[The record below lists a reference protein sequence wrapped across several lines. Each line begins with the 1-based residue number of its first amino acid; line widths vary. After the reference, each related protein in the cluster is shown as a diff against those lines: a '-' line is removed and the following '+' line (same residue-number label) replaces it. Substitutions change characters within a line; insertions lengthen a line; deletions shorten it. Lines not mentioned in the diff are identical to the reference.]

1 MSSLLKYVMVKG
13 ITKDLTTMTF
23 RSLQDDKPSSEPSY
37 LAIVKEKL
45 VVVVTNPF
53 VCYIFS
59 KVCL

>member
-1 MSSLLKYVMVKG
+1 MSSLPKYAIVKG
-13 ITKDLTTMTF
+13 IIKNLTTMTF
-23 RSLQDDKPSSEPSY
+23 RPPQDDEPSSEASG

-45 VVVVTNPF
+45 VVVATNPW